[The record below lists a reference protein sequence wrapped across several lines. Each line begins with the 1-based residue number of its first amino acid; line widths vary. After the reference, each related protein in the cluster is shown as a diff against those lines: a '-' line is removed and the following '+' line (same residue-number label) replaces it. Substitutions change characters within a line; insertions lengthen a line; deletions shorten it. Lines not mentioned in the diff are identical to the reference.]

1 MNMSRKK
8 VLVIIIILHGIFFTI
23 AMVMLSNSQLTYAQH
38 HGAPPPMAMIGDR
51 SISMDLV
58 IEPVS
63 LASGQDV
70 HLKMNL
76 IDEKTGQTI
85 QHVTYR
91 ITISKDAQLKLSE
104 FFHSHTG
111 DLTIMVRNSDSSYMA
126 VGGTFDVLTNAIVPD
141 PSGKIVIS
149 GPIFSKPGKYDL
161 DVEITT
167 IDNDK
172 TDLQIPLVYHFVI
185 EGRSNN
191 SSLPK

>member
-1 MNMSRKK
+1 M
-8 VLVIIIILHGIFFTI
+8 GIFLIMTAI
-23 AMVMLSNSQLTYAQH
+23 VSNTEPISAQH
-38 HGAPPPMAMIGDR
+38 HGALPPIATIGDR

-58 IEPVS
+58 IEPKKIVS
-63 LASGQDV
+63 DQDV
-70 HLKMNL
+70 QLAMQL
-76 IDEKTGQTI
+76 MDDKTGQTI